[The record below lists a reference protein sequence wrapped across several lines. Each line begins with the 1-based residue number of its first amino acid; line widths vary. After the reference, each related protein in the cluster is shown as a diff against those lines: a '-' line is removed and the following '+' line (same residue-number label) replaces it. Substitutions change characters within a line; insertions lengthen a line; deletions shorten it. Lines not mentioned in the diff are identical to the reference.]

1 MKEKKIVLNHMVSV
15 LIIILVTSGVMLMTY
30 QQKNIYPFGT
40 GTIAYGDMVQQTIP
54 ENLYYMW
61 DVLHGNADAFFSWN
75 SGLGI
80 NISGAA
86 SEQAYLS
93 PLNLFILLSSRDNLT
108 NFVNILLIIKMVCIA
123 ITMYIYLQKYA
134 VNELVRIGSGSL
146 YAFGASSLI
155 HYNLMF
161 VMDMAFLLPL
171 LMIGY
176 DQIFD
181 KKKCGLFIL
190 MCTVCLIENVYISA
204 MVFLFLLIKSALH
217 LIFLTEREEEKWEYA
232 FLIGMSVAISIM
244 ISMIIILPAIFAISK
259 SSRVQK
265 SFLDIYLQAVN
276 SSWSKSD
283 WNMAKYMLI
292 NLTLPF
298 AVCFYNFIKF
308 KNSKYYKERI
318 ILVILLLLPMV
329 ISGTELL
336 WHGGSRVWWPIRFA
350 FLMSFAIIDFSIRL
364 WQNMNDSFS
373 ENKRGW
379 SGYLSA
385 TIIGALCSRGLYLI
399 FLRIKGID
407 TYKELLCM
415 IVTCFCGIG
424 YYIVFN
430 SKKMQ
435 QNMMIFLLIFEVSL
449 MSHLC
454 IAPNLYNTNE
464 YFVEYLKD
472 SQILKN
478 SLMNKTRPFERVK
491 NSDGKIANVN
501 YSLILGEESLANYI
515 HVIGGAFQPVLRE
528 WGYSTHWTR
537 LLDTG
542 GTVFTDALLGVN
554 YVINESELSN
564 LLYNKI
570 SECEGGSGIHYNIY
584 KTKYNIPFVTYIKD
598 DINIL
603 SNDIFENQNV
613 LFKATTNVQENIIDE
628 YKDIKMNESTILTL
642 EGKKIL
648 YFYGQGNENV
658 VIKINGEDIEIPG
671 KENIH
676 NVKYPSSF
684 NNNLIC
690 LGGYENQR
698 VVIDLLNVQNADGIH
713 LGLLD
718 VETLGRGI
726 DCINREWQGNVKV
739 NRNNTG
745 VQIELDSNKDGDIF
759 LPIFYDKGWRGNIN
773 GSEAEIENA
782 FGFLKVPIQQGENIV
797 QLKYIPPGKRTGLI
811 ITIVGILICAVFL
824 IRCNRQHGRKL
835 NYVYHVSYFI
845 LMALFYGIIILFY
858 VVPVIKYFERLFIF
872 KS

>member
-1 MKEKKIVLNHMVSV
+1 
-15 LIIILVTSGVMLMTY
+15 
-30 QQKNIYPFGT
+30 
-40 GTIAYGDMVQQTIP
+40 
-54 ENLYYMW
+54 
-61 DVLHGNADAFFSWN
+61 
-75 SGLGI
+75 
-80 NISGAA
+80 
-86 SEQAYLS
+86 
-93 PLNLFILLSSRDNLT
+93 
-108 NFVNILLIIKMVCIA
+108 
-123 ITMYIYLQKYA
+123 
-134 VNELVRIGSGSL
+134 
-146 YAFGASSLI
+146 
-155 HYNLMF
+155 
-161 VMDMAFLLPL
+161 
-171 LMIGY
+171 
-176 DQIFD
+176 
-181 KKKCGLFIL
+181 
-190 MCTVCLIENVYISA
+190 
-204 MVFLFLLIKSALH
+204 
-217 LIFLTEREEEKWEYA
+217 
-232 FLIGMSVAISIM
+232 
-244 ISMIIILPAIFAISK
+244 
-259 SSRVQK
+259 
-265 SFLDIYLQAVN
+265 
-276 SSWSKSD
+276 
-283 WNMAKYMLI
+283 
-292 NLTLPF
+292 
-298 AVCFYNFIKF
+298 
-308 KNSKYYKERI
+308 
-318 ILVILLLLPMV
+318 
-329 ISGTELL
+329 
-336 WHGGSRVWWPIRFA
+336 
-350 FLMSFAIIDFSIRL
+350 
-364 WQNMNDSFS
+364 
-373 ENKRGW
+373 
-379 SGYLSA
+379 
-385 TIIGALCSRGLYLI
+385 
-399 FLRIKGID
+399 
-407 TYKELLCM
+407 
-415 IVTCFCGIG
+415 
-424 YYIVFN
+424 
-430 SKKMQ
+430 
-435 QNMMIFLLIFEVSL
+435 MMIFLLIFEVSF

-726 DCINREWQGNVKV
+726 DCINREYFFTN
-739 NRNNTG
+739 
-745 VQIELDSNKDGDIF
+745 F
-759 LPIFYDKGWRGNIN
+759 L
-773 GSEAEIENA
+773 
-782 FGFLKVPIQQGENIV
+782 
-797 QLKYIPPGKRTGLI
+797 
-811 ITIVGILICAVFL
+811 
-824 IRCNRQHGRKL
+824 
-835 NYVYHVSYFI
+835 
-845 LMALFYGIIILFY
+845 
-858 VVPVIKYFERLFIF
+858 
-872 KS
+872 